1 MSFNNMLQQFM
12 LCAHMLFSVWP
23 VIQDID
29 FDFVDFIFDDEI
41 LYFHSNLFIHTYIQ
55 FQIDKTEIVME
66 FL

>member
-1 MSFNNMLQQFM
+1 MSFNNMLCCF
-12 LCAHMLFSVWP
+12 LCGLS
-23 VIQDID
+23 IQDID

-66 FL
+66 FI

>member
-1 MSFNNMLQQFM
+1 
-12 LCAHMLFSVWP
+12 MLFSVWP